1 MVWWR
6 WNARHP
12 NPALCK
18 DNVLHAVTN
27 QPQLSEITYFYT
39 DRLKME
45 SSLLEM
51 FLGFAYELSSV
62 AWLHLHTSVEQK
74 LYLHFRRW
82 EKFPSVISDVLQ
94 WPWPSFVWLSQGC
107 HRTGWFD
114 PPTTTDPSELHLGEA
129 HILFYFLIFSKY
141 RCVGKKI
148 YWFRKS
154 ANSAP
159 KLDV

>member
-1 MVWWR
+1 M
-6 WNARHP
+6 
-12 NPALCK
+12 
-18 DNVLHAVTN
+18 LHAVTN

-51 FLGFAYELSSV
+51 FLEFAYELSSV

-94 WPWPSFVWLSQGC
+94 WP
-107 HRTGWFD
+107 
-114 PPTTTDPSELHLGEA
+114 
-129 HILFYFLIFSKY
+129 
-141 RCVGKKI
+141 
-148 YWFRKS
+148 
-154 ANSAP
+154 
-159 KLDV
+159 